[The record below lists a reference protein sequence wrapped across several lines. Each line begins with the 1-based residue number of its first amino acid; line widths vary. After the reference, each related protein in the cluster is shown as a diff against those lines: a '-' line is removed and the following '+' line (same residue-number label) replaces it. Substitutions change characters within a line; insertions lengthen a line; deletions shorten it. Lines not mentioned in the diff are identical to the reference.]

1 MALSHNWYWSRIRT
15 RTIKANYTSD
25 QNQHRIQQFEGRRG
39 DSFTC
44 SIGQGLPLLT
54 TGLANLRITNKTE
67 PELEHELA
75 SQKHGSG
82 SNETK
87 MPQQRTWTDMNQQ
100 SHYKEHISM
109 SHRKKLNN
117 GHIDQ
122 IKFIFFI
129 SICDKLKG
137 KNTILNNGHRY
148 ANSANI

>member
-1 MALSHNWYWSRIRT
+1 MLL
-15 RTIKANYTSD
+15 SD
-25 QNQHRIQQFEGRRG
+25 QTWLAISRSTHFSQCAPSIHHRIPATSYTFKHQSNRCR
-39 DSFTC
+39 
-44 SIGQGLPLLT
+44 PANHHWLLT
-54 TGLANLRITNKTE
+54 IGLANLRITNKTE
-67 PELEHELA
+67 TESENELA

-100 SHYKEHISM
+100 SHYKQHISM

-117 GHIDQ
+117 GYIDQ

-129 SICDKLKG
+129 SICDKLKE
-137 KNTILNNGHRY
+137 KNTLLNNGHRH